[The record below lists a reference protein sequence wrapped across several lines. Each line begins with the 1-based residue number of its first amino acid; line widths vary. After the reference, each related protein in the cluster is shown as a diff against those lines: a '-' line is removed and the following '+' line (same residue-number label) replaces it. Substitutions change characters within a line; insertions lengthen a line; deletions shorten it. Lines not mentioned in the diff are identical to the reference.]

1 MNIKAATAHLALPRW
16 NTVTLDDARGV
27 LVRCLEGG
35 LWITQD
41 GDRNDHV
48 IDAGGSFRVDRD
60 GVVVMQ
66 ATRAAQLVI
75 ESPDQLPLEP
85 WWDPFSRSGAST
97 PEHRQ

>member
-1 MNIKAATAHLALPRW
+1 MNIKANTARLALPRW
-16 NTVTLDDARGV
+16 DTVTLDGARGA

-41 GDRNDHV
+41 GDGNDHV
-48 IDAGGSFRVDRD
+48 VAAGGSFRVDRD

-75 ESPDQLPLEP
+75 ESPDEVVLP
-85 WWDPFSRSGAST
+85 
-97 PEHRQ
+97 HRRDTLARD

>member
-1 MNIKAATAHLALPRW
+1 MNIKADTARLALPRW
-16 NTVTLDDARGV
+16 DTLTLDGARGA

-48 IDAGGSFRVDRD
+48 LAAGGSFRVDRD

-75 ESPDQLPLEP
+75 ESPDEVVLPHR
-85 WWDPFSRSGAST
+85 WDALARG
-97 PEHRQ
+97 